1 MRGIEDMNFATAQ
14 NRTGKWVGTVFEFPT
29 LKTRP
34 FSSRLDA
41 IDEIVRLT
49 AQRISEIAEAD
60 A

>member
-1 MRGIEDMNFATAQ
+1 VRGIEDMNFATAQ
-14 NRTGKWVGTVFEFPT
+14 NRTGKWVGTVREFPT

-41 IDEIVRLT
+41 IDEIVKLT
-49 AQRISEIAEAD
+49 AQRISEIAEAS